1 MSEEL
6 TIDGEKV
13 VGFHQLVIRINQME
27 DGTVLWNVEPD
38 EFVWGA
44 QDLGLF
50 GLAESGAPLAALG
63 IRALWK
69 LCYDGLV
76 YHALEEA
83 CGAQLAVERLLGN
96 RPVDPLLALPME
108 TFSIN

>member
-6 TIDGEKV
+6 TIDGENV
-13 VGFHQLVIRINQME
+13 VCYHQLVIRINQME
-27 DGTVLWNVEPD
+27 DGSVLWNLQPD
-38 EFVWGA
+38 DVVWEA
-44 QDLGLF
+44 QKLGLF